1 MVDLLNVRVLI
12 FPFSLSLLMC
22 SRFFVPHCVIV
33 KEPLFFVSVI
43 SAVYAYCLLHA
54 NLNCF
59 FVGCCF
65 PLVARYKAP
74 RGAFLAIC
82 RCYCFFVGCYFPLV
96 ARYKAPKGAFLA
108 IYRCYFKLGFK
119 AITRKQWLICA
130 LIFFR

>member
-43 SAVYAYCLLHA
+43 SAVYGYCLLHA

-74 RGAFLAIC
+74 N
-82 RCYCFFVGCYFPLV
+82 
-96 ARYKAPKGAFLA
+96 GAFLA